1 MSQTTF
7 FYLAFKK
14 SGTLTIDRNVLFK
27 KIIYFSIGKSDL
39 KNFWFSEISG
49 SSRTKM
55 SPNTFFYLWSD
66 YGRERFYERILK
78 IFSFLKSVAQ
88 AALKCP
94 KPLFSI
100 SLFKKSSALPI
111 DRDVRFK
118 NHLFFDRKVRF

>member
-1 MSQTTF
+1 MV
-7 FYLAFKK
+7 
-14 SGTLTIDRNVLFK
+14 G
-27 KIIYFSIGKSDL
+27 
-39 KNFWFSEISG
+39 
-49 SSRTKM
+49 
-55 SPNTFFYLWSD
+55 LWSD

-78 IFSFLKSVAQ
+78 IFGFLKSVAQ

-118 NHLFFDRKVRF
+118 NHLFFDRKVRFKKFLVF